1 MCQLVICMSS
11 SAECLFR
18 SFAHFLIGFFRFF
31 FDIWLYRLFIY
42 LDINPLSFASFAN
55 IFFHSPSY
63 QLVLLMVA
71 FAAQKVLSLI
81 RSHLFIVDYIFYN
94 L

>member
-1 MCQLVICMSS
+1 MSS

-18 SFAHFLIGFFRFF
+18 ASAHFLIGWFVY
-31 FDIWLYRLFIY
+31 FDVQLYRLFVY
-42 LDINPLSFASFAN
+42 LDINPLSFALFAN

-63 QLVLLMVA
+63 QLILLMVS
-71 FAAQKVLSLI
+71 FAVQKFVSLI
-81 RSHLFIVDYIFYN
+81 RSHLFIVDYTFYN